1 MHPNDLV
8 LQSNVRSM
16 EGIEDTQDFQD
27 LLISIEQIGVRSP
40 VEYWVENG
48 KNIVKDGFRRVMAS
62 RYLQLEDIPAVRI
75 KRPTE
80 EELIRDQ
87 LISGIQRS
95 NLCAI
100 DIAKGMAALKNQFGA
115 TNEAIAAQ
123 FGKSPSWVS
132 QHLRLLNLIPEIQVH
147 VETMG
152 YRTAYEASI
161 LSLEDQG
168 KFLSSIIATKTTREM
183 KRLKRSIA
191 YANSIEREDPVVV
204 QTVDAGDEEIEIETE
219 SQPDENYTRCLRLIE
234 MAVSNIRAAKR
245 TAEESQLNIADML
258 QPIVVEVLNA

>member
-1 MHPNDLV
+1 
-8 LQSNVRSM
+8 
-16 EGIEDTQDFQD
+16 
-27 LLISIEQIGVRSP
+27 
-40 VEYWVENG
+40 
-48 KNIVKDGFRRVMAS
+48 
-62 RYLQLEDIPAVRI
+62 
-75 KRPTE
+75 
-80 EELIRDQ
+80 
-87 LISGIQRS
+87 
-95 NLCAI
+95 
-100 DIAKGMAALKNQFGA
+100 
-115 TNEAIAAQ
+115 
-123 FGKSPSWVS
+123 
-132 QHLRLLNLIPEIQVH
+132 
-147 VETMG
+147 MG